1 MSRIRGQGASQ
12 LPHLGRGSYAD
23 LVLLRLLRRIA
34 VVAAMVALVYV
45 ARGYG
50 RAAAALTAVVCLVAL
65 ASLTIWLPRAAH
77 RCFDRGDYG
86 RSAFYY
92 HVLRRTLLEGSA
104 RLSVEVSLAACDLA
118 RGDFAKSL
126 RRLDTV
132 DTAKISEAA
141 RSAWLNNRAYSLAR
155 EGRDPAHALDCATE
169 AIELRPEV
177 AGFRHTRGVALLALG
192 RIDDAIRE
200 LDAVWSALDGA
211 DPPPLLEAE
220 RCFDLATAWARRGER
235 DYARDYYERAHRA
248 APESPWADRAADQ
261 LGGAPKPSGGVV
273 LPELV

>member
-1 MSRIRGQGASQ
+1 M
-12 LPHLGRGSYAD
+12 
-23 LVLLRLLRRIA
+23 LLRTLRRIA
-34 VVAAMVALVYV
+34 VVAAMAGCVYV

-50 RAAAALTAVVCLVAL
+50 RGTAALTAVICLVLL

-77 RCFDRGDYG
+77 RTFEAGNYG
-86 RSAFYY
+86 RSAIYY
-92 HVLRRTLLEGSA
+92 HILRWALLDRAS

-118 RGDFAKSL
+118 RGDFVKSL
-126 RRLDTV
+126 RRLDRV
-132 DTAKISEAA
+132 DTSKISEAT

-155 EGRDPAHALDCATE
+155 AGTDPGQALDCATE
-169 AIELRPEV
+169 AVELRPQV

-220 RCFDLATAWARRGER
+220 RCFDLATAWSRKGER
-235 DYARDYYERAHRA
+235 AYARDYYERAHRA
-248 APESPWADRAADQ
+248 APESLWADRAVHHLDDAS
-261 LGGAPKPSGGVV
+261 AAAV